1 MSLEHDIRSIEGYY
15 ELGMYDDALNEIA
28 SLSAGHQMN
37 PAIVSIS
44 GHCHIGR
51 KDWGKGLDAF
61 IKLIAIAPKN
71 PDGFLHAA
79 FCLHELGRTAEAKS
93 LLLGGAD
100 YLKGNPVFYY
110 NLACYECRLGE
121 LDYAGEL
128 LEQAMSM
135 DPKFKTMWPN
145 DPDLAPLRD
154 KLRG

>member
-1 MSLEHDIRSIEGYY
+1 MPHWPER
-15 ELGMYDDALNEIA
+15 LGQGLGRI
-28 SLSAGHQMN
+28 HQT
-37 PAIVSIS
+37 
-44 GHCHIGR
+44 HRHR
-51 KDWGKGLDAF
+51 TE
-61 IKLIAIAPKN
+61 N